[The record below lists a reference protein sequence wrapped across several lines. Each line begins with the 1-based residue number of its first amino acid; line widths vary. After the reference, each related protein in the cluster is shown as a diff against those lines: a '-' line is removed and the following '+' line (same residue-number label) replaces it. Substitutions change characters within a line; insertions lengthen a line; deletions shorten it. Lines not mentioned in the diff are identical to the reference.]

1 MAPLVSR
8 FSALGELARAA
19 RAWCAGSWRIVHL
32 AAQILVLAFSPDS
45 YRATNRAAIAR
56 HLVQDTAPILL
67 WFTVLSSL
75 ISLVIIRIVIVT
87 AVSYGLSQ
95 YALEMLVRVLVLE
108 LIPLSAAVFVALR
121 VAIPNAAEIAA
132 LRAGGMF
139 DAPPDRAL
147 EPLRSEVLPRA
158 LAGMFAVLL
167 LAAVSCVVTAAL
179 SYLSVYGFTAG
190 GLAAYTRTFGHV
202 FNPAVSLI
210 FTVKTLLFA
219 LAVALVP
226 IATVMQERRRG
237 RLRASGE
244 LQGLVRLFLALLA
257 IEAASLVGNYY

>member
-8 FSALGELARAA
+8 PSAVAEVGRAA
-19 RAWCAGSWRIVHL
+19 RAWFAAWWRIVHL
-32 AAQILVLAFSPDS
+32 AAQILVLACSPGS
-45 YRATNRAAIAR
+45 YREPNRAAIAR
-56 HLVQDTAPILL
+56 HMVQDTAPILL

-75 ISLVIIRIVIVT
+75 ISLVIIRIVLVT
-87 AVSYGLSQ
+87 ALSYGLSQ

-108 LIPLSAAVFVALR
+108 LIPLAAAVFVALR

-132 LRAGGMF
+132 LRARGAF
-139 DAPPDRAL
+139 DALPERAV
-147 EPLRSEVLPRA
+147 EPLRNEVLPRT
-158 LAGMFAVLL
+158 LSGMFAVLL
-167 LAAVSCVVTAAL
+167 LAAVSCVVTAVL
-179 SYLSVYGFTAG
+179 SYMSVYGFTTG
-190 GLAAYTRTFGHV
+190 GLAAYTRTFGQV

-210 FTVKTLLFA
+210 FAVKTLLFA

-244 LQGLVRLFLALLA
+244 LQGLVRLFLVLLA

>member
-8 FSALGELARAA
+8 PSALGELVRAA
-19 RAWCAGSWRIVHL
+19 RAWFAGWWRIVHL
-32 AAQILVLAFSPDS
+32 AAQILVLAFSPAS
-45 YRATNRAAIAR
+45 YREPNRAAIAR
-56 HLVQDTAPILL
+56 RLVQDTAPILL

-108 LIPLSAAVFVALR
+108 LIPLAAAVFVALR
-121 VAIPNAAEIAA
+121 VAISNAADIAA
-132 LRAGGMF
+132 LRARGAF
-139 DAPPDRAL
+139 DAVPDRAVDA
-147 EPLRSEVLPRA
+147 LRGEVLPRA
-158 LAGMFAVLL
+158 MSGMFAVLL
-167 LAAVSCVVTAAL
+167 LAAVSCVVTALLA
-179 SYLSVYGFTAG
+179 YLSVYGFTTG
-190 GLAAYTRTFGHV
+190 GFAAYTRTFGHV

-210 FTVKTLLFA
+210 FAVKTLFFA

-226 IATVMQERRRG
+226 IATVMQQRRG